1 MKALSCM
8 YINEYNDCV
17 PSFQPTLNVPIAAHP
32 QQRLLKAEKS
42 ASWE

>member
-1 MKALSCM
+1 MKPISFM
-8 YINEYNDCV
+8 YIIENYDGL
-17 PSFQPTLNVPIAAHP
+17 PSFQPTLNVPTAAHP